1 MEEHIKYMTSALG
14 ILEDIEIHLNALKKA
29 LHEDSEFFK
38 KFYSISSIE
47 ILGLQTKK
55 LSLMNAPQDLSEE
68 HGLLRKITDK
78 AYNLSGL
85 FSLKDSKFIGEFDE
99 LFDVV
104 MSDIKCLRDR
114 LFSELFSFSTI
125 YPYDEEWVDMPDVG
139 FEITD

>member
-1 MEEHIKYMTSALG
+1 MEERIKYMTSALG
-14 ILEDIEIHLNALKKA
+14 ILEDIEIHLNALKRA
-29 LHEDSEFFK
+29 LHENSEFFK
-38 KFYSISSIE
+38 KFYLISSIG

-68 HGLLRKITDK
+68 HGLLRKIADK

-85 FSLKDSKFIGEFDE
+85 FSLDDKFGEFDE

-104 MSDIKCLRDR
+104 MSDISCLRDR
-114 LFSELFSFSTI
+114 LFSELFSFSMI
-125 YPYDEEWVDMPDVG
+125 PYDKEWVDMPDVG

>member
-1 MEEHIKYMTSALG
+1 MEERIKYMTSALG

-38 KFYSISSIE
+38 KFYSISSIG

-68 HGLLRKITDK
+68 HRLLRKITDK

-85 FSLKDSKFIGEFDE
+85 FSLKDKFIGEFDE

-104 MSDIKCLRDR
+104 MSDISRLRDR
-114 LFSELFSFSTI
+114 LFSELFSMI

>member
-1 MEEHIKYMTSALG
+1 MEERIKYMTSALG

-38 KFYSISSIE
+38 KFYLISSIG

-55 LSLMNAPQDLSEE
+55 LPLMNAPQDLSEE
-68 HGLLRKITDK
+68 RELLRKITDK

-85 FSLKDSKFIGEFDE
+85 FSLKDKFIGEFDE

-104 MSDIKCLRDR
+104 MSDISCLRDR
-114 LFSELFSFSTI
+114 LFSELFSSMI
-125 YPYDEEWVDMPDVG
+125 PYDKEWIDMPDVG

>member
-1 MEEHIKYMTSALG
+1 
-14 ILEDIEIHLNALKKA
+14 
-29 LHEDSEFFK
+29 
-38 KFYSISSIE
+38 
-47 ILGLQTKK
+47 
-55 LSLMNAPQDLSEE
+55 MNAPQDLSEE
-68 HGLLRKITDK
+68 HRLLRKITDK

-125 YPYDEEWVDMPDVG
+125 YPYDEEWVNMPDVG